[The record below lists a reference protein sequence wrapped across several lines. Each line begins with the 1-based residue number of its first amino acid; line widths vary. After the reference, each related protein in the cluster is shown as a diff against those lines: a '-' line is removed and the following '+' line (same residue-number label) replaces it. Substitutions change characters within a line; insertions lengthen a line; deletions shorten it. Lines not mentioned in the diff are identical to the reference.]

1 METLETSDELR
12 AWVGC
17 LGCYSAG
24 RLVGSWLTCDQISE
38 LPANCSR
45 CGSDEWWVMDHD
57 LSDGGEMS
65 PAEFVRRV
73 EFLNGLDDCDS
84 SGRYSAGL
92 DHVLAYWDNVGWEY
106 APEDPEEAFRAAADL
121 FMFECETQGGQRMG
135 FALADFMGYD
145 DDGLPDWVRV
155 DWDAIGDD
163 VHHIY
168 NVCEMRDGGWAV
180 FSHG

>member
-1 METLETSDELR
+1 
-12 AWVGC
+12 
-17 LGCYSAG
+17 
-24 RLVGSWLTCDQISE
+24 
-38 LPANCSR
+38 
-45 CGSDEWWVMDHD
+45 
-57 LSDGGEMS
+57 
-65 PAEFVRRV
+65 
-73 EFLNGLDDCDS
+73 
-84 SGRYSAGL
+84 
-92 DHVLAYWDNVGWEY
+92 
-106 APEDPEEAFRAAADL
+106 
-121 FMFECETQGGQRMG
+121 MFECETQGGQRMG